1 MGERQ
6 GLDDSGAD
14 RRLAGRFERHLQT
27 AAFTIM
33 VLLLAWI
40 GNKAHETALGI
51 EKLTEKVNG
60 LVEREQIITDNLKDR
75 CGEAEKDL
83 ELLRQRLQLHEDRL
97 RDVEL
102 HIIQHQHPSKS
113 EVMKR

>member
-1 MGERQ
+1 MAEE
-6 GLDDSGAD
+6 LEDSGAD
-14 RRLAGRFERHLQT
+14 RRVVGRFERHLQT

-60 LVEREQIITDNLKDR
+60 LVEREAIITDNLKDR
-75 CGEAEKDL
+75 CLSAEQDI
-83 ELLRQRLQLHEDRL
+83 ELLRERFQLYEDRL
-97 RDVEL
+97 RGVEL
-102 HIIQHQHPSKS
+102 RVIEHQHSLNQS
-113 EVMKR
+113 EVIKR